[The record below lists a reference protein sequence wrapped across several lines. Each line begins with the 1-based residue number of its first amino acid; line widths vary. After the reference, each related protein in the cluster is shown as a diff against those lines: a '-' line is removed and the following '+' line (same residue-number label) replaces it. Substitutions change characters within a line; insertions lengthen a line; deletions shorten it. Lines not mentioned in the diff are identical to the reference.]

1 MLLTFLILHVSAR
14 RLQLKMTYLEEDLP
28 QEYTLTRSYF
38 DDDWKLA
45 SQDKDVLLRL
55 LIQAVPAEK
64 RLSQFTGWVSGPE

>member
-55 LIQAVPAEK
+55 LVQAVPGETH
-64 RLSQFTGWVSGPE
+64 LI